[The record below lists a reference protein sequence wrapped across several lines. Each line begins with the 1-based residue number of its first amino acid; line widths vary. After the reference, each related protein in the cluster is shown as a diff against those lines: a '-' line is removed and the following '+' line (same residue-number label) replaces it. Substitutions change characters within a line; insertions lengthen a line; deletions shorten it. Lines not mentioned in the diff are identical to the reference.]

1 MRGSQRQREHCP
13 WRETSLMLGLL
24 CRCVAPNLQL
34 ADAISQWQALRY
46 RLAEPPRR
54 RKLQREQGR
63 EFLS

>member
-1 MRGSQRQREHCP
+1 
-13 WRETSLMLGLL
+13 MLGLL

-54 RKLQREQGR
+54 RKLQRARGL